1 MWHAMDSETAQR
13 RVRVWD
19 LPTRLFH
26 WALVALLV
34 ISYVTAQ
41 LDELDW
47 HMRSGECIL
56 ALLLFRLLWGLFGSD
71 TARFATFLRGPRA
84 VWRALRGAGP
94 DTALGHN
101 AAGGWA
107 VAAMLLFLCAQVGTG
122 LFADDDISEQ
132 GPLAQFVERPARKFL
147 TGLHDRN
154 VNILLGLAA
163 LHVSAI
169 GFYWAVRRKNL
180 VWPMIVG
187 TKWVPSFVD
196 APRMRGLAVAVGVF
210 AFAAAVAMWVA
221 SFQS

>member
-1 MWHAMDSETAQR
+1 MDSDPPLR

-34 ISYVTAQ
+34 TSYITAQ

-56 ALLLFRLLWGLFGSD
+56 ALLLFRLLWGVFGSD
-71 TARFATFLRGPRA
+71 TARFAAFLRGPRA
-84 VWRALRGAGP
+84 VWRYVRGAAP
-94 DTALGHN
+94 DTEIGHN

-107 VAAMLLFLCAQVGTG
+107 VAAILFFLCAQVVTG

-132 GPLAQFVERPARKFL
+132 GPFAQFVERPTRKFL

-163 LHVSAI
+163 LHIAAI
-169 GFYWAVRRKNL
+169 VFYWRVRRKNL

-187 TKWVPSFVD
+187 TKWVPNFIA
-196 APRMRGLAVAVGVF
+196 APRMRGLLAAGAVFAVA
-210 AFAAAVAMWVA
+210 AAASAWVA
-221 SFQS
+221 SFGS

>member
-1 MWHAMDSETAQR
+1 MEPEPSRR

-34 ISYVTAQ
+34 TSYVTAQ

-47 HMRSGECIL
+47 HMRAGECVL
-56 ALLLFRLLWGLFGSD
+56 ALLLFRLLWGVVGSE
-71 TARFATFLRGPRA
+71 TARFAAFLHGPRA
-84 VWRALRGAGP
+84 VWRYLRGAAP
-94 DTALGHN
+94 DTEIGHN

-107 VAAMLLFLCAQVGTG
+107 VAAMLFFLCAQVATG

-132 GPLAQFVERPARKFL
+132 GPFAQFTERPARRFL

-163 LHVSAI
+163 LHVAAI
-169 GFYWAVRRKNL
+169 AFYWLVRRNNL

-187 TKWVPSFVD
+187 TKWVPD
-196 APRMRGLAVAVGVF
+196 RIAAPRMRGMLVAAAIFAVAAVVAWWVG
-210 AFAAAVAMWVA
+210 